1 MRVPT
6 SSPPI
11 TKDLNATC
19 GCLHKP
25 QSLYTWVGSPP
36 GFISPDPPEF
46 YFPWVRLSTLT
57 TSENVDQWA
66 SRRPFTHIVVLHG
79 SKNLALVS
87 FPGLIWVKHRQW
99 SALTHKPIVSLRT
112 RIKHHLGSP
121 YPNTKHAQRIYK
133 LGISWPDKHQHA
145 SSSLGPRAFL
155 TYPPQTAL
163 YNNPTG
169 IDILSLLDF
178 PSRPP
183 LPSPLGIR
191 RSLTVSQ

>member
-1 MRVPT
+1 MGLAKTVHTHRRV
-6 SSPPI
+6 
-11 TKDLNATC
+11 
-19 GCLHKP
+19 
-25 QSLYTWVGSPP
+25 LY
-36 GFISPDPPEF
+36 
-46 YFPWVRLSTLT
+46 
-57 TSENVDQWA
+57 
-66 SRRPFTHIVVLHG
+66 G

-169 IDILSLLDF
+169 IDIFSLLDF

-191 RSLTVSQ
+191 RSLTVSQCSSALSPRWLSLSPRMGFMTSYSPYGFNHNDLC